1 MKIGKTA
8 PFLLVTLLFAAIFLA
23 WLLLKYTQPSTGKKQ
38 VLTLSDLGLQRKKPS
53 PAFGMRPTLV
63 VLADP
68 SCEICISEIIG
79 LGRDES
85 LLHAIDLDIVC
96 EGDNHSCAALNARLP
111 ANLRSQSFL
120 SRDSNATV
128 SKMLRT
134 QIFPSSGLFD
144 KSGRLICRWKGE
156 VSTYALERYVSKYT
170 ETSIDK

>member
-1 MKIGKTA
+1 MKIRKTA
-8 PFLLVTLLFAAIFLA
+8 PFLLVALLIAVIFLA
-23 WLLLKYTQPSTGKKQ
+23 WLLLKYAQPSTGRKQ
-38 VLTLSDLGLQRKKPS
+38 VLTLSDLGLPRKNQSTVFRK
-53 PAFGMRPTLV
+53 RPTLV

-68 SCEICISEIIG
+68 TCELCISEING

-96 EGDNHSCAALNARLP
+96 EGDIQSCAALNARLP

-128 SKMLRT
+128 SKMLGI

-156 VSTYALERYVSKYT
+156 VSTHALERYVSKYT